1 MQKLL
6 ATQIKAV
13 DLHNIVTN
21 HRDFKTILNG
31 NKMYTIQSL
40 KTNGF
45 SKLNFT
51 LIYKILKFNFIKS
64 ITHKWGAVPLE
75 NEIEIGDDVER
86 MRFARQNLV
95 YRIDCDMQTS
105 EFETF
110 FTDFVKLGKRVEIHL
125 KESKTSGWQ
134 RDIECLKT
142 NPMDDCQQKEY
153 IEAIKDLRYHKGR
166 EFILRLKRFI
176 MSYSSLIEV
185 EFPF

>member
-31 NKMYTIQSL
+31 NEMYTIQSL

-75 NEIEIGDDVER
+75 NKIEIGDDVER

-95 YRIDCDMQTS
+95 YRIDRDMRTS

-110 FTDFVKLGKRVEIHL
+110 FTDFVKLGKRVDIHL
-125 KESKTSGWQ
+125 KESKKSGLQ

-153 IEAIKDLRYHKGR
+153 IEAIKDPEYLKGR
-166 EFILRLKRFI
+166 EYILRLKRFL